1 MIILIRRQNIKIMIK
16 TIVWGAVLMI
26 NINML
31 TAKEVQK
38 PEIPQNVT
46 KQVSQ
51 KIPKSVILKT
61 KKFKI
66 KIDQQPDGKYLYQSW
81 PANGKITSRPS
92 MIISGGELYP
102 DGTGGNYY
110 FEFGNEGYTYQVWR
124 NYLTDSATKAP
135 YTLTVQDQDGKTVV
149 KQNAV
154 VVKN

>member
-1 MIILIRRQNIKIMIK
+1 MMNISIFS
-16 TIVWGAVLMI
+16 
-26 NINML
+26 
-31 TAKEVQK
+31 AKDLQQPV
-38 PEIPQNVT
+38 IPQNVT

-81 PANGKITSRPS
+81 PANGKITSKPS
-92 MIISGGELYP
+92 MIISGGELIP

-124 NYLTDSATKAP
+124 NYLTDSPKKVP
-135 YTLTVQDQDGKTVV
+135 YTLTVEDQDGKTIV
-149 KQNAV
+149 KQDAV

>member
-1 MIILIRRQNIKIMIK
+1 MIK
-16 TIVWGAVLMI
+16 SIVWGALCMM
-26 NINML
+26 NISIFS
-31 TAKEVQK
+31 AKDLQQPV
-38 PEIPQNVT
+38 IPQNVT

-81 PANGKITSRPS
+81 PANGKITSKPS
-92 MIISGGELYP
+92 MIISGGELIP

-124 NYLTDSATKAP
+124 NYLTDSLKKAP
-135 YTLTVQDQDGKTVV
+135 YTLTVEDQDGKTIV
-149 KQNAV
+149 KQDAV

>member
-1 MIILIRRQNIKIMIK
+1 MMNISIFS
-16 TIVWGAVLMI
+16 
-26 NINML
+26 
-31 TAKEVQK
+31 AKDLQQPV
-38 PEIPQNVT
+38 IPQNVT

-81 PANGKITSRPS
+81 PANGKITSKPS
-92 MIISGGELYP
+92 MIISGGELIP

-110 FEFGNEGYTYQVWR
+110 FEFGNDGYTYQVWR
-124 NYLTDSATKAP
+124 NYLTDSPKKAP
-135 YTLTVQDQDGKTVV
+135 YTLTVEDQDGKTIV
-149 KQNAV
+149 KQDAV

>member
-1 MIILIRRQNIKIMIK
+1 MMNISILS
-16 TIVWGAVLMI
+16 
-26 NINML
+26 
-31 TAKEVQK
+31 AKDLQQPV
-38 PEIPQNVT
+38 IPQNVT

-81 PANGKITSRPS
+81 PANGKITSKPS
-92 MIISGGELYP
+92 MIISGGELIP

-124 NYLTDSATKAP
+124 NYLTDSPKKAP
-135 YTLTVQDQDGKTVV
+135 YTLTVEDQDGKTIV
-149 KQNAV
+149 KQDAI

>member
-1 MIILIRRQNIKIMIK
+1 MIK
-16 TIVWGAVLMI
+16 SIVWGALCMI
-26 NINML
+26 NISIL
-31 TAKEVQK
+31 SAKDLQQ
-38 PEIPQNVT
+38 PGISQNVT

-81 PANGKITSRPS
+81 PANRKISSKPS
-92 MIISGGELYP
+92 MIISGGELIP

-110 FEFGNEGYTYQVWR
+110 FEFENKGYIYQVWR
-124 NYLTDSATKAP
+124 NYLTDSVNKAP
-135 YTLTVQDQDGKTVV
+135 YTLNVVNTDGKTVL
-149 KQNAV
+149 KEDAI

>member
-1 MIILIRRQNIKIMIK
+1 MIK
-16 TIVWGAVLMI
+16 SIVWGALCMM
-26 NINML
+26 NISIL
-31 TAKEVQK
+31 SAKDLQQPV
-38 PEIPQNVT
+38 IPQNVT

-81 PANGKITSRPS
+81 PANGKITSKPS
-92 MIISGGELYP
+92 MIISGGELIP

-124 NYLTDSATKAP
+124 NYLTDSPKKAP
-135 YTLTVQDQDGKTVV
+135 YTLTVEDQDGKTIV
-149 KQNAV
+149 KQDAI

>member
-1 MIILIRRQNIKIMIK
+1 
-16 TIVWGAVLMI
+16 MI
-26 NINML
+26 NINIL
-31 TAKEVQK
+31 SAKDLQQ
-38 PEIPQNVT
+38 PGISQNVT

-81 PANGKITSRPS
+81 PANRKISSKPS
-92 MIISGGELYP
+92 MIISGGELIP

-110 FEFGNEGYTYQVWR
+110 FEFENKGYIYQVWR
-124 NYLTDSATKAP
+124 NYLTDSVNKAP
-135 YTLTVQDQDGKTVV
+135 YTLNVVNPDGKTVL
-149 KQNAV
+149 KEDAI

>member
-1 MIILIRRQNIKIMIK
+1 MIK
-16 TIVWGAVLMI
+16 QIVLGSLCVINFSMI
-26 NINML
+26 SARNITFTPVSKKN
-31 TAKEVQK
+31 TE
-38 PEIPQNVT
+38 
-46 KQVSQ
+46 QVSQ
-51 KIPKSVILKT
+51 KVPKSIIIKT

-81 PANGKITSRPS
+81 PANGKISSKPS

-124 NYLTDSATKAP
+124 NYITDSPAKAP

>member
-1 MIILIRRQNIKIMIK
+1 MIK
-16 TIVWGAVLMI
+16 QIVLGSLCVINFSMI
-26 NINML
+26 SARDIGFTWDSEKN
-31 TAKEVQK
+31 TE
-38 PEIPQNVT
+38 
-46 KQVSQ
+46 QVSQ
-51 KIPKSVILKT
+51 KVPKSIIIKT

-81 PANGKITSRPS
+81 PANGKITSKPS

-124 NYLTDSATKAP
+124 NYLTDSPTKAP
-135 YTLTVQDQDGKTVV
+135 YTLTVQDQDGKTIV

>member
-1 MIILIRRQNIKIMIK
+1 MIK
-16 TIVWGAVLMI
+16 SIVWGALCMM
-26 NINML
+26 NISIL
-31 TAKEVQK
+31 SAKDLQQPV
-38 PEIPQNVT
+38 IPQNVT

-81 PANGKITSRPS
+81 PANGKITSKPS
-92 MIISGGELYP
+92 MIISGGELIP

-124 NYLTDSATKAP
+124 NYLTDSPKKAP
-135 YTLTVQDQDGKTVV
+135 YTLTVEDQDGKTIV
-149 KQNAV
+149 KQDAV

>member
-1 MIILIRRQNIKIMIK
+1 MIK
-16 TIVWGAVLMI
+16 SIVWGALCMM
-26 NINML
+26 NISIFS
-31 TAKEVQK
+31 AKDLQQPV
-38 PEIPQNVT
+38 IPQNVT

-81 PANGKITSRPS
+81 PANGKITAKPS
-92 MIISGGELYP
+92 MIISGGELIP

-110 FEFGNEGYTYQVWR
+110 FEFGNEGYTYQVSR
-124 NYLTDSATKAP
+124 NYLTDSPKKVP
-135 YTLTVQDQDGKTVV
+135 YTLTVEDQDGKTIV
-149 KQNAV
+149 KQDAI